1 MINKSKYQFYSSSL
15 TPSCYRDDFFRY
27 SIQNMTTLGSQ
38 LIAPSINAP
47 SVNAAL
53 GNKPVIEIFEVNP
66 NQVFYNKTPKQPSRN
81 NRLDPGN
88 LSVR

>member
-1 MINKSKYQFYSSSL
+1 MQ
-15 TPSCYRDDFFRY
+15 SCYRDDFFRY
-27 SIQNMTTLGSQ
+27 SIQHMSTIGSQ
-38 LIAPSINAP
+38 LTAPSINSP

-66 NQVFYNKTPKQPSRN
+66 NQIFYNKTPKQPSRN